1 MRRIALVFVVV
12 CAAFPWAGTAASAHA
27 PTPAPSAAGPETVC
41 TVNDSK
47 LTELSGIAA
56 IDGGYWVINDSN
68 PDASAKRIFKLD
80 NQCKLVSSVQYP
92 TNSLDAEDMAVAGDG
107 TVWVAD
113 IGDNNAERRTVA
125 FWKLSPGKQTPVV
138 YRVTYPDGKHDAE
151 AILLDSAGNPMI
163 ITKDI
168 GKAPGVFVPTKELE
182 PNTQAGVPLKK
193 AGEIKLPSSD
203 TPNPFSIGGRSLI
216 TGGAN
221 APDNKR
227 VVLRTYADALEYDVP
242 DGDVAKALTTGAP
255 RVTPMP
261 NEPQGEAITYTRDGS
276 AFVTVSDVT
285 AKNTPLLKYKPAAP
299 AAAVADTKKSAGPE
313 TEEAGGL
320 SELTLNDIT
329 YLVAGVGVL
338 GLVLVVVGIV
348 GIRRSRKQRSTAA
361 AANRGEAG
369 RGPNGPGPGRA
380 PAPAPVVGDDF
391 DFDAPTAPGQGQP
404 RAGRREPPPQDPP
417 TGGVYRSGGQPGGGG
432 GGGAVYGGRR
442 DPEPGW
448 DDPNASYGEPRGYG
462 RR

>member
-1 MRRIALVFVVV
+1 MRRIALVFAVA
-12 CAAFPWAGTAASAHA
+12 CAALPWAATAASAHA
-27 PTPAPSAAGPETVC
+27 PAPTPSAAGPETAC
-41 TVNDSK
+41 SVNDSK
-47 LTELSGIAA
+47 LTELSGLAA
-56 IDGGYWVINDSN
+56 VDGGYWAINDSN

-92 TNSLDAEDMAVAGDG
+92 INSLDPEDLAVAGDG

-113 IGDNNAERRTVA
+113 IGDNEAERRTIA

-151 AILLDSAGNPMI
+151 AILLDSGGSPII

-168 GKAPGVFVPTKELE
+168 GKAPQVFVPSKELE

-193 AGEIKLPSSD
+193 AGEIKLPTSD
-203 TPNPFSIGGRSLI
+203 TANPFSIAGRSLV

-227 VVLRTYADALEYDVP
+227 VVLRTYSDALEYDVP
-242 DGDVAKALTTGAP
+242 DGDVVKAITAGTPRLTP
-255 RVTPMP
+255 LP

-276 AFVTVSDVT
+276 AFVTVSDVA

-299 AAAVADTKKSAGPE
+299 AAAVADTKKSAAPE

-329 YLVAGVGVL
+329 YLVAGIGLL

-348 GIRRSRKQRSTAA
+348 GIRRSRKQRSAA
-361 AANRGEAG
+361 AANRGADG
-369 RGPNGPGPGRA
+369 RGDPGRA
-380 PAPAPVVGDDF
+380 PVAPVVGDDF
-391 DFDAPTAPGQGQP
+391 DFDGPPAREPGMP
-404 RAGRREPPPQDPP
+404 RAGRRETPSDPP
-417 TGGVYRSGGQPGGGG
+417 TGGVYRSSGPQGAGG
-432 GGGAVYGGRR
+432 GGGAGGGVYGGRR
-442 DPEPGW
+442 ESEQGW
-448 DDPNASYGEPRGYG
+448 DDPNASYDEPRGYG